1 MQFSRIKKQIISFV
15 APSLRPRLDLYATV
29 DRHFHDGEAR
39 VWMTLDGKTFFKAED
54 LRFTF
59 EADRRYALAKN
70 RLPEKPERITLEV
83 FQSDWYKTS
92 RALYEQIERE
102 LEQEGWHANYDVQQ
116 DLLLYPKLSIE
127 EALRHPHAFIR
138 GFALLDRRV
147 GKRRL
152 ERVMCD
158 TPFELTCLKIRLES
172 ESD

>member
-1 MQFSRIKKQIISFV
+1 MQFSKMKKQIISFV

-102 LEQEGWHANYDVQQ
+102 LEEEGWHASYDVQQ
-116 DLLLYPKLSIE
+116 DLLLYPTLSIE

>member
-1 MQFSRIKKQIISFV
+1 MQFSKIKKQILSFV

-59 EADRRYALAKN
+59 EADRRYELAKAQ
-70 RLPEKPERITLEV
+70 LPEKPQRITLEII
-83 FQSDWYKTS
+83 QSDWYKTS
-92 RALYEQIERE
+92 RELYRWIEYE
-102 LEQEGWHANYDVQQ
+102 LEQEGWHANYNVQQ
-116 DLLLYPKLSIE
+116 DLLLYPTISIE
-127 EALRHPHAFIR
+127 EALTHPNAFIR

-152 ERVMCD
+152 ERLTCE
-158 TPFELTCLKIRLES
+158 TPFELTCLKIRLEA
-172 ESD
+172 EVN

>member
-1 MQFSRIKKQIISFV
+1 MQFSKIKKQLLSFV

-39 VWMTLDGKTFFKAED
+39 VWMTLNGKTFFKAED

-83 FQSDWYKTS
+83 FQSDWYKAS
-92 RALYEQIERE
+92 SELNEQIERE
-102 LEQEGWHANYDVQQ
+102 LEEEGWHASYDVQQ

-127 EALRHPHAFIR
+127 EALTHPHAFIR

-152 ERVMCD
+152 ERVTCD
-158 TPFELTCLKIRLES
+158 TPFELTCLKIRLET
-172 ESD
+172 EVN

>member
-1 MQFSRIKKQIISFV
+1 MQFSKIKKQIISFV

>member
-1 MQFSRIKKQIISFV
+1 MQFSKIKKQILSFV

-39 VWMTLDGKTFFKAED
+39 VWMTLDGKTFFKAEN

-59 EADRRYALAKN
+59 EADRRYALAKK
-70 RLPEKPERITLEV
+70 RLPKKPERITLEI

-92 RALYEQIERE
+92 RELYRQIEHE
-102 LEQEGWHANYDVQQ
+102 LEQEGWHANYNVQQ
-116 DLLLYPKLSIE
+116 DLLLYPTLSIE
-127 EALRHPHAFIR
+127 EALTHPHAFIR

-152 ERVMCD
+152 ERVTCD
-158 TPFELTCLKIRLES
+158 TPFELTCLKIRLEA
-172 ESD
+172 EVN

>member
-1 MQFSRIKKQIISFV
+1 MQFSKIKKQILSFV

-39 VWMTLDGKTFFKAED
+39 VWMTLNGKIFFKAED

-70 RLPEKPERITLEV
+70 RLPEKPERIKLEI
-83 FQSDWYKTS
+83 FQSDWFNTS
-92 RALYEQIERE
+92 RALYKQIERE

-127 EALRHPHAFIR
+127 EALTHPHAFIR

-152 ERVMCD
+152 ERVTCD
-158 TPFELTCLKIRLES
+158 TPFELTCLKIRLET
-172 ESD
+172 EVN